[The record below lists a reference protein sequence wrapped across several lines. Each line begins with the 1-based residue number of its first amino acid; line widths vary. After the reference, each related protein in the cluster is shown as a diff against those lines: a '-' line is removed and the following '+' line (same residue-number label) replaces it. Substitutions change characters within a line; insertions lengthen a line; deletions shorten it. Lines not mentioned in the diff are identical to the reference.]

1 MSFSKPP
8 FIRAALVYRCSV
20 KFGFLPFLFDTM
32 AHIRDAMV
40 NLEPIQQQDF
50 ERFLERGIREYAEDH
65 VRNGNW
71 SSEGALERLRKEF
84 ESLLPEGIHSKDQ
97 SLYSIMDDS
106 GNKIGVL
113 WVEVKD
119 QKAFLYD
126 FILEEAFR
134 GKGYGK
140 QSLIA
145 LDKKLKSM
153 NVESVGLHVFSDNIV
168 AQELYKKAGFQITNI
183 HMKKELE

>member
-1 MSFSKPP
+1 
-8 FIRAALVYRCSV
+8 
-20 KFGFLPFLFDTM
+20 M

-40 NLEPIQQQDF
+40 NLEPIQQEDF

-71 SSEGALERLRKEF
+71 PSEGALERSRKEF

-97 SLYSIMDDS
+97 YLYSIMDGS
-106 GNKIGVL
+106 GNKIGLL
-113 WVEVKD
+113 WIEVKD
-119 QKAFLYD
+119 QKAFIYD
-126 FILEEAFR
+126 FIIEEAFR

-145 LDKKLKSM
+145 LDEKLQSM
-153 NVESVGLHVFSDNIV
+153 NVETVGLHVFGGNHI
-168 AQELYKKAGFQITNI
+168 AQELYKKMGFHITDI
-183 HMKKELE
+183 QMKKVLK